1 MSCLYQ
7 DYFVCLLCNK
17 TITIKIKDMNYSELS
32 KLSVEE
38 LRAINSLVVDLI
50 KQKRTI
56 QSLEKKVG
64 LHVGMKVKVNHPK
77 LYGRELEVTKIN
89 RTKANLRVVGGFA
102 SYNVPVSLIE
112 Y

>member
-1 MSCLYQ
+1 
-7 DYFVCLLCNK
+7 
-17 TITIKIKDMNYSELS
+17 MNYSQLS

-38 LRAINSLVVDLI
+38 LRSINEMVIGLI

-64 LHVGMKVKVNHPK
+64 LQVGMKVRVNHPK
-77 LYGRELEVTKIN
+77 LQGRELEIVKIN